1 MGFRNQAARADLDE
15 QDLKILQQ
23 LSQDAKTSYVQLGQ
37 LVGLTGPAV
46 HGRVRKMEKAG
57 VIRRYGIEV
66 DYEVIG
72 LPVTAFVRVQ
82 TGKTSCRDA
91 GQLVSKYEEVIECH
105 TVAGEDDLML
115 KTRTATPLDLQNL
128 LDKLKTEG
136 LIEKSISVFVLET
149 QFERVRI

>member
-1 MGFRNQAARADLDE
+1 MGFRNSGAGADLDE
-15 QDLKILQQ
+15 LDLKILKQ
-23 LSQDAKTSYVQLGQ
+23 LSEDAKTPYARLGE
-37 LVGLTGPAV
+37 LVGLTAPAV
-46 HGRVRKMEKAG
+46 HGRVRKLEKSG

-66 DYEVIG
+66 DYNRTG

-91 GQLVSKYEEVIECH
+91 GRLVSKYEEIIECH

-128 LDKLKTEG
+128 LDQLKTEG

>member
-1 MGFRNQAARADLDE
+1 MGFRNRGTRADLDE
-15 QDLKILQQ
+15 LDLKILQQ
-23 LSQDAKTSYVQLGQ
+23 LSQDAKTSYADLGR
-37 LVGLTGPAV
+37 LVGLTAPAV
-46 HGRVRKMEKAG
+46 HGRVRKMERSG

-66 DYEVIG
+66 DYDVIG

-91 GQLVSKYEEVIECH
+91 GSLVSKFEEIIECH

-136 LIEKSISVFVLET
+136 LVEKSISVFVLET

>member
-1 MGFRNQAARADLDE
+1 MGFRNRTPGGDLDE
-15 QDLKILQQ
+15 LDIKILQQ
-23 LSQDAKTSYVQLGQ
+23 LSQDAKTSYADLGRA
-37 LVGLTGPAV
+37 VGLTAPAV
-46 HGRVRKMEKAG
+46 HGRVRKLEKAG

-66 DYEVIG
+66 NYDVIG
-72 LPVTAFVRVQ
+72 LPVTAFIRVQ

-91 GQLVSKYEEVIECH
+91 GRLISQFEEVVECH
-105 TVAGEDDLML
+105 TVAGEDDLLL

-136 LIEKSISVFVLET
+136 LVEKSISVFVLET

>member
-1 MGFRNQAARADLDE
+1 MGFRNQGAGADLDE
-15 QDLKILQQ
+15 LDLKILKQ
-23 LSQDAKTSYVQLGQ
+23 LSHDAKTSYADLGQ
-37 LVGLTGPAV
+37 VVGLTAPAV
-46 HGRVRKMEKAG
+46 HGRVRKLEKGG

-66 DYEVIG
+66 NYDVIG

-82 TGKTSCRDA
+82 TGKTSCREA
-91 GQLVSKYEEVIECH
+91 GKLVSKFEEIIECH

-128 LDKLKTEG
+128 LDRLKTEG

>member
-1 MGFRNQAARADLDE
+1 MGFRNRTPGGDLDE
-15 QDLKILQQ
+15 LDIKILQQ
-23 LSQDAKTSYVQLGQ
+23 LSQDAKTSYADLGRA
-37 LVGLTGPAV
+37 VGLTAPAV
-46 HGRVRKMEKAG
+46 HGRVRKLEKSG

-66 DYEVIG
+66 NYDVIG
-72 LPVTAFVRVQ
+72 LPVTAFIRVQ

-91 GQLVSKYEEVIECH
+91 GRLISQFEEVVECH
-105 TVAGEDDLML
+105 TVAGEDDLLL

-136 LIEKSISVFVLET
+136 LVEKSISVFVLET

>member
-1 MGFRNQAARADLDE
+1 MGFRNQAARPDLDE

-46 HGRVRKMEKAG
+46 HGRVRKMEKGG

-66 DYEVIG
+66 DYSVIG

-91 GQLVSKYEEVIECH
+91 GRLVSKYEEVIECH
-105 TVAGEDDLML
+105 TVAGEDDLLL